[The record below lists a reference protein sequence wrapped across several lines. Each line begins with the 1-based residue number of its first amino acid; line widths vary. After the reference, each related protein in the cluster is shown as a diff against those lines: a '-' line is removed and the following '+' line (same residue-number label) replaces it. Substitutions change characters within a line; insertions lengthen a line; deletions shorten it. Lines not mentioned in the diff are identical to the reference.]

1 MTDYVRLSVKL
12 SVMDVEPAMKIAVTL
27 VSSDGLITVED
38 KLQAVILIVD
48 MDSILMDLF
57 VRNVMNHVLPVKI

>member
-1 MTDYVRLSVKL
+1 MTDYVRLSVKF